1 MKVPGPRSSLDERN
15 RSTADGRRRHQRHQ
29 KHVRHHRRQAP
40 DAMRTADEHRHR
52 VARTRCAPELRVT
65 AQRSGAQSGQRHRER
80 FGHLVAVEAQ
90 SAGLVVVDVR
100 NDRHN
105 GGRVVRLDELTVA
118 PDLVGGAARDEDG

>member
-1 MKVPGPRSSLDERN
+1 M
-15 RSTADGRRRHQRHQ
+15 
-29 KHVRHHRRQAP
+29 
-40 DAMRTADEHRHR
+40 
-52 VARTRCAPELRVT
+52 T

-118 PDLVGGAARDEDG
+118 PDLVGGAARGARWDLEAWQVGKNEGFYDRFS